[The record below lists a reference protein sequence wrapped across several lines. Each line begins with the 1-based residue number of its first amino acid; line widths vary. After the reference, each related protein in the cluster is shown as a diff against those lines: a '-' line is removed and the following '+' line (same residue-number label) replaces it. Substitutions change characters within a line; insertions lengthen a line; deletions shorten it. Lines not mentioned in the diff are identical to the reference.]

1 MKKNNGFTLIE
12 IMAVIVILSVIA
24 LIVVPLV
31 TGSIKDSKQKLYET
45 QLENIKSGAKSY
57 MINLDLPN
65 KEPIT
70 ITLDDL
76 QKKGL
81 VDKDIKNPITD
92 EKFNKCMLIQ
102 IKKTSDKEDIYEY
115 EIMDEINDCSENGLN
130 IIPSTYTHTS
140 SSPVK

>member
-1 MKKNNGFTLIE
+1 MKKNKGFTLIE
-12 IMAVIVILSVIA
+12 IMAVIVILAVIA

-76 QKKGL
+76 QKK
-81 VDKDIKNPITD
+81 V
-92 EKFNKCMLIQ
+92 
-102 IKKTSDKEDIYEY
+102 
-115 EIMDEINDCSENGLN
+115 
-130 IIPSTYTHTS
+130 
-140 SSPVK
+140 